1 MDIQIQTNTSI
12 PIKQEPSQGKPY
24 APSFIDRFMDFVERL
39 PIPYGLTYLLF
50 FILQSFIFQ
59 IIGWMTGWL
68 PVYTFSPLVLLFPLW
83 LWGPL
88 AIMTYLDSVSLK
100 ALAGFSPLLDIQPE
114 SMRRLKYEF
123 TTMPARSVIISSVI
137 WGCIYF
143 IFTYVTFDTVYPAY
157 GFGTLITAIVI
168 IEGLISF
175 LAGSAIYYHSI
186 RQLRLVN
193 RTVKMVKQLDLFRL
207 DPVYAF
213 SVVTSRTGLAYLIL
227 LSLTLLMI
235 PIQMAFLPTLIMLIL
250 QVLLAAAAFTLPL
263 GIVNHRLVTEKRRLL
278 AELNQRLES
287 TLERLHRCL
296 DENKL
301 GEVDQLNSAMTALN
315 AEREVLTRIPTWP
328 WRAGTIT
335 GFLSAIVLPIILFL
349 MQLVIGKW
357 FGG

>member
-1 MDIQIQTNTSI
+1 
-12 PIKQEPSQGKPY
+12 
-24 APSFIDRFMDFVERL
+24 
-39 PIPYGLTYLLF
+39 
-50 FILQSFIFQ
+50 
-59 IIGWMTGWL
+59 
-68 PVYTFSPLVLLFPLW
+68 
-83 LWGPL
+83 
-88 AIMTYLDSVSLK
+88 
-100 ALAGFSPLLDIQPE
+100 
-114 SMRRLKYEF
+114 
-123 TTMPARSVIISSVI
+123 MPARSVIISSVI

-157 GFGTLITAIVI
+157 GFRTLTTVIVI
-168 IEGLISF
+168 FEGLISF
-175 LAGSAIYYHSI
+175 LIGSAIYYHSI

-213 SVVTSRTGLAYLIL
+213 SILTSRTGLAYVIL

-235 PIQMAFLPTLIMLIL
+235 PIQTAFLPTLILLIL
-250 QVLLAAAAFTLPL
+250 QVLLAAAAFALPL

-296 DENKL
+296 DENNL
-301 GEVDQLNSAMTALN
+301 GEVDQLNGAMTAIN

-335 GFLSAIVLPIILFL
+335 GFTSAIVLPIILFL

-357 FGG
+357 FAG